1 MGCRHDRGPDLYPE
15 TVEERDALRGEEVAI
30 VGSSEERGSGAWATW
45 VAFAGVMLM
54 LIGVFSVIAGLAAAF
69 EDDYF
74 IKGPFDGEVL
84 VLSTQAL
91 GLIWIALGILK
102 VMTGYALIQGR
113 EWARV
118 VTVILCFLNAI
129 ANFAALGAQP
139 FLSIVLI
146 ALNVTVIYAV
156 TVKWEQAKIGMGD

>member
-1 MGCRHDRGPDLYPE
+1 M
-15 TVEERDALRGEEVAI
+15 
-30 VGSSEERGSGAWATW
+30 GSSNEGGSAGWATW

-54 LIGVFSVIAGLAAAF
+54 LIGVFSIIAGLAAAF

-74 IKGPFDGEVL
+74 IKGPFDGQVL
-84 VLSTQAL
+84 VLSTQAI
-91 GLIWIALGILK
+91 GIIWIALGVLK
-102 VMTGYALIQGR
+102 VMAGYALIQGR

-118 VTVILCFLNAI
+118 VTVILCFLNAVVDI
-129 ANFAALGAQP
+129 AVLGQQP

>member
-1 MGCRHDRGPDLYPE
+1 M
-15 TVEERDALRGEEVAI
+15 
-30 VGSSEERGSGAWATW
+30 GSSNEEGSAAWASW

-54 LIGVFSVIAGLAAAF
+54 LIGVFSIIAGLAAAF

-74 IKGPFDGEVL
+74 VKGPFDGQVL
-84 VLSTQAL
+84 VLSTQAI
-91 GLIWIALGILK
+91 GLIWIALGVLK

-113 EWARV
+113 NWARV
-118 VTVILCFLNAI
+118 VTVILCFMNAVVDI
-129 ANFAALGAQP
+129 AVLGQQP
-139 FLSIVLI
+139 FLSIILI

>member
-1 MGCRHDRGPDLYPE
+1 MANGNG
-15 TVEERDALRGEEVAI
+15 G
-30 VGSSEERGSGAWATW
+30 GSATWATW

-84 VLSTQAL
+84 VMSTQVI
-91 GLIWIALGILK
+91 GIIWIALGVLK
-102 VMTGYALIQGR
+102 VMAGYALIQGR

-118 VTVILCFLNAI
+118 VTIILCFLNAVVDI
-129 ANFAALGAQP
+129 AALGQQP